1 MASKF
6 SVLCGFD
13 GLGIAGKMKQFA
25 KRQVAVDCRLSAVDG
40 SGRLF
45 PGNENG

>member
-13 GLGIAGKMKQFA
+13 GLGIASEMKQFA
-25 KRQVAVDCRLSAVDG
+25 KRQEAYTLAVG
-40 SGRLF
+40 
-45 PGNENG
+45 